1 MKLYR
6 PGDGALLRPANQ
18 YVAHECYVEH
28 VGREWIILKI
38 TDKAKQQTMRLVICA
53 QSGE

>member
-1 MKLYR
+1 MELYR
-6 PGDGALLRPANQ
+6 PGDGALLRPAHQ